1 MRDLHNPFQYMNYFI
16 NEIISINYFFPIH
29 NIVLMG
35 DGENDLSALALCG
48 FFQERNYCMQSGR
61 SLYIK

>member
-1 MRDLHNPFQYMNYFI
+1 MNYFI

>member
-1 MRDLHNPFQYMNYFI
+1 M
-16 NEIISINYFFPIH
+16 NEIISINYCFPIH

-35 DGENDLSALALCG
+35 VGENYLSTLALRG
-48 FFQERNYCMQSGR
+48 VFQERNYCVQSGR